1 MSNTAMTTVQDAGLA
16 AGTEQ
21 SQGFGTKAM
30 ARAGETASAA
40 VAAQARAS
48 VEARYVMAERNP
60 RDIMTTRAKL
70 LKACDRPGFAKSAIY
85 SLPRGDKPI
94 RGETIRFAEEAARAL
109 GNILCESVIAF
120 DDHERQIVRV
130 VVTDLESNLT
140 YPQDI
145 MVEKVVERSK
155 LREGQEPMGTRTN
168 SFGKRVFLVPATEDE
183 LLMKR
188 NALTSKAIRTGIL
201 RILPGDIREEARARC
216 EATAA
221 KATEDDPESERKWVA
236 DAFADLGI
244 MPDQIAEY
252 LGHTLDRA
260 VPAELVKLR
269 QIGQGIAEGRGTW
282 AQVIEAKATRTAEAK
297 PEASKAAQGVREK
310 LDARKKDAPKVEA
323 EAAAA
328 PAREPGQD

>member
-1 MSNTAMTTVQDAGLA
+1 MSNTAITTVQDTGLA

-120 DDHERQIVRV
+120 DDAERQIVRV

-155 LREGQEPMGTRTN
+155 LREGQQPMGTRVN
-168 SFGKRVFLVPATEDE
+168 SFGKMVFLVPATEDE

-216 EATAA
+216 EATAEKSTA
-221 KATEDDPESERKWVA
+221 DDPESERKWVA

-282 AQVIEAKATRTAEAK
+282 AQVLEAKGARATDAK

-310 LDARKKDAPKVEA
+310 LDARKKDAPKVDTA
-323 EAAAA
+323 DAP